1 MIKAYNRIFALNLN
15 LLGSVK
21 SASKSIGV
29 WSKLAHVP
37 YSIQLYDQART
48 VAFIQRSLVGKK
60 APLNIQVLF
69 PVSTPPL
76 TVVDKHSVNTGSD
89 NTRKYA
95 KRLNASISS
104 HRITD
109 FWKTPVSII
118 HSQDNE

>member
-1 MIKAYNRIFALNLN
+1 MKAYNQIFALNLD
-15 LLGSVK
+15 LVGSKK

-29 WSKLAHVP
+29 WNKLAHVP
-37 YSIQLYDQART
+37 YSIRLFDQTRT

-76 TVVDKHSVNTGSD
+76 TVVEKHSVNTGSD

-118 HSQDNE
+118 PSQDND